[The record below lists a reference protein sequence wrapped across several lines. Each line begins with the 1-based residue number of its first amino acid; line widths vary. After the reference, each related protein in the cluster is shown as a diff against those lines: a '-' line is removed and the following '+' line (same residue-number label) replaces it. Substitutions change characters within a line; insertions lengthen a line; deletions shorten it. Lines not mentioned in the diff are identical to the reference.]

1 MAGDTVAARGT
12 IRDLERMSPD
22 TWLLHTALAYANF
35 GVRDTSHALTELER
49 ALAAREITPD
59 WSSFSDRIYDP
70 VRQSV
75 RFAAVVRGF
84 GLDQGIM
91 TSPNGG
97 RPAK

>member
-1 MAGDTVAARGT
+1 
-12 IRDLERMSPD
+12 MSPD

-35 GVRDTSHALTELER
+35 GARDTSHALTELER

-59 WSSFSDRIYDP
+59 WSSFSDRMFDP
-70 VRQSV
+70 LRQSA